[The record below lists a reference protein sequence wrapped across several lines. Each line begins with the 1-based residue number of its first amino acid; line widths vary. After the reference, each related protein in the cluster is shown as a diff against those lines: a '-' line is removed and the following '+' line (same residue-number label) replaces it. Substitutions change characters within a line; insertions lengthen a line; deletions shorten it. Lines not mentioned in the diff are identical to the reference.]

1 MFPWLSYHAMSL
13 TPRSYRFSCRT
24 LTTLLL
30 AGGIVCSVYTA
41 LSCEFFEF
49 QVEPEHELPGRIF
62 VNVTE
67 GYVGLFGFSL
77 TDGACLPQDQGFLP
91 VGFNELFFGAQ
102 ICAVAAP
109 SFAWCALFLN
119 LLEIV
124 CKFRCSYFLTW
135 LCLVLAVAAQ
145 GGTFLVYGQ
154 SEFWYV
160 MCLVFVCVCHIA
172 TMLVILYYSGLVV
185 VQTIPYSHVPF
196 HTSFTFHTL
205 LFLSVDDGTIN
216 CDFGLGAILSLVAA
230 GSYYVALNVY
240 CCMPR
245 IEPYYKY
252 ASRNQQPKA
261 GTNNEPLEN
270 THLQEQPQLDMYEDE
285 PEVPEEDHFDPELSF
300 GHGGTHV
307 TESFQNN
314 NTGADDASK

>member
-1 MFPWLSYHAMSL
+1 MPALAKKLEKWCGWSG
-13 TPRSYRFSCRT
+13 RT

-154 SEFWYV
+154 SEF
-160 MCLVFVCVCHIA
+160 C
-172 TMLVILYYSGLVV
+172 
-185 VQTIPYSHVPF
+185 
-196 HTSFTFHTL
+196 
-205 LFLSVDDGTIN
+205 VDDGTIN